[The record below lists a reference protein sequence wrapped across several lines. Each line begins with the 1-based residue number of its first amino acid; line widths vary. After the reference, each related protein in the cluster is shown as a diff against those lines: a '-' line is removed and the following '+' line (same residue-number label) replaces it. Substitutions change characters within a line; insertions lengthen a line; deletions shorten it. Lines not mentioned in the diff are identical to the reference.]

1 MTFAWPALV
10 LLLLLI
16 KPSSYSFF
24 HFNTRHRELNMM
36 LGVDFTGSNGNPASP
51 QSLHYRS
58 PVPDGSANQYE
69 QAIMSLG
76 EVCP

>member
-1 MTFAWPALV
+1 
-10 LLLLLI
+10 
-16 KPSSYSFF
+16 
-24 HFNTRHRELNMM
+24 MM